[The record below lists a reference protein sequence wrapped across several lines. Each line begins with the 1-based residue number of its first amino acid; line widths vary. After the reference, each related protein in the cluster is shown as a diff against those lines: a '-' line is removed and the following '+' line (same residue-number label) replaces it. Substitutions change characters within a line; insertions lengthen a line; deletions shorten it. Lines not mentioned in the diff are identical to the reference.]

1 MSSKALKKT
10 NLPLVD
16 KVKAGAKSKINLEE
30 LYNSYNNLEIQNEQ
44 VIAEN
49 KTLKDLII
57 QNAIKN
63 HQLSTAER
71 VPFKTSLE
79 NEKSNKS
86 FYIQIIM
93 GIFVIILSLAF
104 HIVYLAVTSCLMYTN
119 GDPNCWYQNWLG
131 IDTHTSFFIDL
142 VLYSLIFIQSI
153 LIISI
158 IRNKLLE
165 KKYKI
170 ILNHKI
176 KTN

>member
-1 MSSKALKKT
+1 MSNKVLKKS

-16 KVKAGAKSKINLEE
+16 KVKTEAKSKVNLEE
-30 LYNSYNNLEIQNEQ
+30 FYDSYNNLEIENRQL
-44 VIAEN
+44 IAEN

-57 QNAIKN
+57 ENAIKN
-63 HQLSTAER
+63 HHLSTREI
-71 VPFKTSLE
+71 VTFKTSLE
-79 NEKSNKS
+79 NKKFNKS
-86 FYIQIIM
+86 FYIQIIL
-93 GIFVIILSLAF
+93 GILVIILSLAF

-131 IDTHTSFFIDL
+131 IDIHTSFFIDL

-165 KKYKI
+165 KK
-170 ILNHKI
+170 
-176 KTN
+176 